1 MTPHARPHIETHS
14 RGRGHSAVAGAAY
27 RLGVALLDARTG
39 TRHAYARRRRR
50 GEVVAAFTIAPDGA
64 PAWATDPAQ
73 CWNRAEAAEKRK
85 DAQVARDYR
94 MPVPLGLDDQAAAA
108 MAREM
113 AEHIAA
119 RFAVPVSVGVHRDN
133 PRDAL
138 GREKPADRRGFHA
151 HLYFPTR
158 RLDGDDFGAKLS
170 ELSNKTTSAPL
181 VDALNERWAAL
192 ANTYTTRAGL
202 MADYDHRAHARAGD
216 GDEPMPTLGV
226 AACAMERR
234 GITTDKGDDMKMMER
249 LRALLPAA
257 PNADTETTSEP
268 TTTEQG
274 GGQAS
279 GGASTQ
285 HDATAWTVHAQRYRA
300 RKALRRA
307 EQDEAERV
315 AAYEAAHAEAE
326 RRRARLAQWLAKHP
340 RPWWMFW
347 RRRKVWATTR
357 DRLDAATAR
366 QQQREQAAQRATE
379 EARRAVKKAR
389 AEVERTNRLETPKAA
404 EPLVRVWKPERPTPT
419 SEPTPPTV
427 KPSTPPAVPGALARR
442 LGLLPHDARAA
453 QPETPR
459 TRKRRGPK

>member
-64 PAWATDPAQ
+64 PPWATDPAQ
-73 CWNRAEAAEKRK
+73 CWNRAEAAERRK

-138 GREKPADRRGFHA
+138 GREKPNDRRGFHA

-158 RLDGDDFGAKLS
+158 RLDGDHYGAKLS

-192 ANTYTTRAGL
+192 ANTYTARAGL
-202 MADYDHRAHARAGD
+202 VADYDHRAHARAGD
-216 GDEPMPTLGV
+216 GDTAMPTLGV

-234 GITTDKGDDMKMMER
+234 GITTDKGDTMKLLER
-249 LRALLPAA
+249 LRQAVKKPDS
-257 PNADTETTSEP
+257 NNTDTSSEP
-268 TTTEQG
+268 TTTTEEAG
-274 GGQAS
+274 GHR
-279 GGASTQ
+279 GGVGHRVSVKPAAGM
-285 HDATAWTVHAQRYRA
+285 DDP
-300 RKALRRA
+300 RRA
-307 EQDEAERV
+307 QAEQVTRAALAAEMV
-315 AAYEAAHAEAE
+315 AETAYSRAANEAAA
-326 RRRARLAQWLAKHP
+326 RRQRLAGWMP
-340 RPWWMFW
+340 RRPRWFLFW
-347 RRRKVWATTR
+347 RRPSWERTRRKLQQAVE
-357 DRLDAATAR
+357 R
-366 QQQREQAAQRATE
+366 QERREQR
-379 EARRAVKKAR
+379 ARRAQEEASKAYMKKR
-389 AEVERTNRLETPKAA
+389 QRLMALSAK
-404 EPLVRVWKPERPTPT
+404 
-419 SEPTPPTV
+419 SYTPPMLAAPRERRALVPPALRLAPTLMAAV
-427 KPSTPPAVPGALARR
+427 KPNAARPQAGAPSLRPADRQPSGNAPGARR
-442 LGLLPHDARAA
+442 
-453 QPETPR
+453 
-459 TRKRRGPK
+459 PKP